1 MPRPI
6 LYPAGSVTACLTG
19 ESMSSD
25 PNVSPADPT
34 DHDAVIERRVT
45 SITSRFPDRFTDGQ
59 VDQIR
64 RRVARSVTLGANLAK
79 VELPNGI
86 GPNFDPRAM
95 ANG

>member
-1 MPRPI
+1 
-6 LYPAGSVTACLTG
+6 
-19 ESMSSD
+19 MSSD
-25 PNVSPADPT
+25 PNESPADPT
-34 DHDAVIERRVT
+34 VHDDTVERRVVA
-45 SITSRFPDRFTDGQ
+45 ITSRFPNRFTDEQ

-86 GPNFDPRAM
+86 GPHFDPRAM

>member
-1 MPRPI
+1 
-6 LYPAGSVTACLTG
+6 
-19 ESMSSD
+19 MSSD
-25 PNVSPADPT
+25 PNETPADPI
-34 DHDAVIERRVT
+34 DYDAIVEHRLAA
-45 SITSRFPDRFTDGQ
+45 ITSRFPDRFTGEQ